1 MLNIESL
8 KSNPLLEFCEVRK
21 FYGSMPANDGLS
33 FKIEPGKIHAIIG
46 ENGAGKTTAMKI
58 LFGLETPTSGDILFK
73 GSRRPWNN
81 ARGALACGIGMVHQH
96 FMLSGRHT
104 ALDNVIL
111 GLEQAVGH
119 FGKNRTWRSVF
130 LAMSAID
137 RHSAQKKLEFI
148 ATKVGFKIPWDLPVD
163 TLPVGTQQQ
172 LEIMKLLYAEVDTM
186 IFDEPTAVLSPH
198 EKETFLNLLMALR
211 EEGKTIVVITHKLQE
226 VKLIA
231 DVVTVFRRGKS
242 VATRSNAEL
251 NIQEMADLMVGRSVS
266 LGELPR
272 SDKPMGKTLLSIKN
286 LNVSN
291 RQGRTLLR
299 NVDLG
304 VSAGQ
309 VVGIAGVDG
318 SGQRELWDFICG
330 PKDFLTSH
338 KLHSGEYE
346 ILGRVGLG
354 KSRGDL
360 RKQSMAIIPADRLRD
375 AVLLTQD
382 LLENDLLGHDHDF
395 FIMKTPIGA
404 WIDRKAARHRLN
416 PVLSRF
422 DVRPLDASA
431 KIGDLSGGNQQKFV
445 IGREFSRFP
454 SVIFCAE
461 PTRGVDVGSVELIH
475 REILKYRDEGAGIL
489 LISSQLEE
497 LMALSDHIYVMFE
510 GTIVKKFS
518 RGSFSESAIGRA
530 MGGGG

>member
-1 MLNIESL
+1 MLNVESS

-21 FYGSMPANDGLS
+21 VYGSMAANDGLS

-58 LFGLETPTSGDILFK
+58 LFGLEKPTSGDILFK
-73 GSRRPWNN
+73 GSPRPWDN
-81 ARGALACGIGMVHQH
+81 ARGALAYGIGMVHQH

-111 GLEQAVGH
+111 GMEHAVGLSE
-119 FGKNRTWRSVF
+119 GKRKGRSPFV
-130 LAMSAID
+130 AMSTID

-148 ATKVGFKIPWDLPVD
+148 AAKVGFKIPWDSSVD
-163 TLPVGTQQQ
+163 RLPVGTQQQ

-198 EKETFLNLLMALR
+198 EKDSFLNLLLALR
-211 EEGKTIVVITHKLQE
+211 DEGKTIVVITHKLQE
-226 VKLIA
+226 VKRIA

-242 VATRSNAEL
+242 VTTRDNSEL
-251 NIQEMADLMVGRSVS
+251 SIQEMADLMVGRSVS

-272 SDKPMGKTLLSIKN
+272 SDKPMGKELLSIKN
-286 LNVSN
+286 LVVSN
-291 RQGRTLLR
+291 GQGRAMLR
-299 NVDLG
+299 HVEIG
-304 VSAGQ
+304 VSVGQ
-309 VVGIAGVDG
+309 VVGIAGVEG

-330 PKDFLTSH
+330 PKDFLKSH
-338 KLHSGEYE
+338 RIHAGEYS
-346 ILGRVGLG
+346 ILGANGLD

-360 RKQSMAIIPADRLRD
+360 RRQSMAIIPADRLRD
-375 AVLLTQD
+375 AVLVTQD

-395 FIMKTPIGA
+395 FIFKTPLGA
-404 WIDRKAARHRLN
+404 WIDRKAASQRLK

-422 DVRPLDASA
+422 DVRPPEISA
-431 KIGDLSGGNQQKFV
+431 RIGDLSGGNQQKFV
-445 IGREFSRFP
+445 IGREFSRSP
-454 SVIFCAE
+454 SVILCAE
-461 PTRGVDVGSVELIH
+461 PTRGVDVGSIELIH
-475 REILKYRDEGAGIL
+475 REILKHRDEGAGIL

-497 LMALSDHIYVMFE
+497 LMALSDQICVMFE
-510 GTIVKKFS
+510 GAIVQIFS
-518 RGSFSESAIGRA
+518 RENFSESAIGRA